1 MQTDRE
7 CFCVSSRVWPRSFPE
22 CECCWFVPRSWGTR
36 GHSCFCQRCSSA
48 DPWLP
53 PTEHTQKLIKTKYK
67 AGFLKSFNSIFGK
80 IGRSTSEEVL
90 FELIKS
96 KWLPILLYSTN
107 VCPMNSAGR
116 HSLQFT
122 INNIEYKI
130 FGAMSKDLYKCT
142 LWHWVCRKFDCWSPK
157 SFYQQIWRNRQ
168 LFISYVAL
176 TGSFVWLYFFY
187 LLRLFNFCLINFF
200 IYIVLPHT
208 MVK

>member
-1 MQTDRE
+1 MQTNRE

-80 IGRSTSEEVL
+80 IGQSTSEEVL

-122 INNIEYKI
+122 INNIVYKI
-130 FGAMSKDLYKCT
+130 FGAMSKDLYIEISGHFGIESVENLVAIHRNCSIMRYGETDNYLCQMLRWLIRLSMCT
-142 LWHWVCRKFDCWSPK
+142 
-157 SFYQQIWRNRQ
+157 
-168 LFISYVAL
+168 FIYCA
-176 TGSFVWLYFFY
+176 
-187 LLRLFNFCLINFF
+187 CLISVCQ
-200 IYIVLPHT
+200 IYSFMLC
-208 MVK
+208 